1 VYRDWLKLADE
12 GMSVRSERFWELLVV
27 ASRHL
32 TQARQAIREQEEII
46 SQMLDRGADTREA
59 QGLLEK
65 LRASADAMA
74 EHERTIEEQIRA
86 FEQDQSR

>member
-1 VYRDWLKLADE
+1 LVHR
-12 GMSVRSERFWELLVV
+12 ERFFELLAI

-32 TQARQAIREQEEII
+32 TQARRAIREQEEII

-59 QGLLEK
+59 QGFLEK

-86 FEQDQSR
+86 FEQDKENDVSA